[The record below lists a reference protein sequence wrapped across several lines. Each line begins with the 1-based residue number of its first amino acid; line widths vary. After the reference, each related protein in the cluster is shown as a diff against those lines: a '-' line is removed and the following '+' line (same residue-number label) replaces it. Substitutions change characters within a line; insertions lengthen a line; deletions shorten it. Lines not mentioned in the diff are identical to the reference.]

1 MRIRFAPTWIDLG
14 IIILS
19 EARQRQI
26 SYDIIYMQNL
36 EEMIQMNLFTQHKQ
50 THRLKRMNVWLP
62 EGRVKGRDRLGVW
75 D

>member
-1 MRIRFAPTWIDLG
+1 MSFATTWIGLE

-19 EARQRQI
+19 EAIQRQI
-26 SYDIIYMQNL
+26 SYDIIHMQNL